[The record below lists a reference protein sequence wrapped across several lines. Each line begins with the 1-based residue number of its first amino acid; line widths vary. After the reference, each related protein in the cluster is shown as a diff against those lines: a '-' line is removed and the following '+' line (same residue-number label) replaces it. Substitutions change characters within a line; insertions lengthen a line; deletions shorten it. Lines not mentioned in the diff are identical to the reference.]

1 MENNQNPFKQNNGS
15 NVIGGLILIG
25 IGVILFMRKMNFQ
38 FPDWLFTWPMILILV
53 GFYSGVKN
61 NFRNNTWIII
71 SSIGVF
77 FLLDRYML
85 DIRIARFIWPI
96 IIIAAGILFILRPT
110 GTRRNKWESTNDNLP
125 ETKFQA
131 YGSSSGSDNND
142 FLNVQS
148 VFSGVQRS
156 VLSKNFQGGRISCVF
171 GGAEIDLTQA
181 DINGKVNLKLEAV
194 FGGIKLIVPAHWQVI
209 NEIDGVFHG
218 VDDKRRAPAGAYN
231 DVSKT
236 LVLKGSAVFGGI
248 EIKSIKQSCGLVIN

>member
-1 MENNQNPFKQNNGS
+1 MDNNQNPNRQNNGS

-25 IGVILFMRKMNFQ
+25 IGVTLVMRKMDFP

-53 GFYSGVKN
+53 GFYSGVKHNFKN
-61 NFRNNTWIII
+61 NSWIIL
-71 SSIGVF
+71 SGIGVF
-77 FLLDRYML
+77 FLLDK
-85 DIRIARFIWPI
+85 FIPGLTLAPFFWPI
-96 IIIAAGILFILRPT
+96 IIIAAGILFILRPS
-110 GTRRNKWESTNDNLP
+110 GMRDNNWGFKKGNMP
-125 ETKFQA
+125 QGNWQA
-131 YGSSSGSDNND
+131 YGSSKGTDNND
-142 FLNVQS
+142 FLNIQS

-156 VLSKNFQGGRISCVF
+156 VLSKNFQGGRVSCVF

-181 DINGKVNLKLEAV
+181 DINGRVDLRLEAV

-209 NEIDGVFHG
+209 NEIDGIFHG

-248 EIKSIKQSCGLVIN
+248 EIKSY